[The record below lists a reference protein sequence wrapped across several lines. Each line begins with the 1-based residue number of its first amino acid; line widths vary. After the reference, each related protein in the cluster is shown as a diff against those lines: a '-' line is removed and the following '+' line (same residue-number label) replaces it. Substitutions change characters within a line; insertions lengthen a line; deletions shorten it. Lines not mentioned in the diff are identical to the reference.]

1 MFVKVG
7 SMAIEI
13 KYFDGGKGVLWKAS
27 GILTGEDLLSANKE
41 MFSRDLVAE
50 PYHYGLF
57 DSTGVTEVKISAD
70 TMRKNAREDVWKARQ
85 MPKFVYAIYAKSDVT
100 FGLGRMW
107 ESLVGESGW
116 ETHTFRMRSDAIEW
130 LRAQVAAKF
139 GYQISLE

>member
-1 MFVKVG
+1 
-7 SMAIEI
+7 MAIEI
-13 KYFDGGKGVLWKAS
+13 KYFDGGKGVLWMAS
-27 GILTGEDLLSANKE
+27 GTLTDEDLLSANKE

-57 DSTGVTEVKISAD
+57 DSTAVTEVKISAD
-70 TMRKNAREDVWKARQ
+70 TMRENAMQDVSEARE

-107 ESLVGESGW
+107 EALVGESGW
-116 ETHTFRMRSDAIEW
+116 TTHTFGKRSDAVDW
-130 LRAQVAAKF
+130 LRVQVATKF